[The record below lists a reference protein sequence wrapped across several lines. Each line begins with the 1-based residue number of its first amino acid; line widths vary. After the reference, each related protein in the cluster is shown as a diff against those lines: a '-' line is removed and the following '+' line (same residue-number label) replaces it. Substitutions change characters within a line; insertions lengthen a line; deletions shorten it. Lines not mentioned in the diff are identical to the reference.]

1 VAAAFDDAALVHHD
15 DAIGVDDGG
24 EPVRDDQCGAA
35 LRDAL
40 ELGLDRALG
49 ACVERRRDLVE
60 YT

>member
-49 ACVERRRDLVE
+49 ACVERRRGLVE